1 MSLVLVCSVEGE
13 NSAARNKS
21 LERDLQSSERWRQV
35 RDEFALWRTVITIG
49 ISSSLYARATSVADS
64 LTAVSKSHNNL
75 VSSTTSDYSPNVDEN
90 KRLDLGGRLPL
101 EIE

>member
-35 RDEFALWRTVITIG
+35 RDEFALWRTVIM
-49 ISSSLYARATSVADS
+49 
-64 LTAVSKSHNNL
+64 TAVSKSHNNL